1 MNATKVSD
9 RLRIGLWLL
18 LAPLLL
24 WLSLLIILPHIE
36 LFAFSIINPDTNQYT
51 FEFYLE
57 FFQEPLYWR
66 TFLRTA
72 VMSILATLLTL
83 IIAFPVAFYIAKM
96 LRGRSKGI
104 VFAMCLIPFW
114 VSELV
119 RTFGWMILL
128 RESGVVSNFLQ
139 WTGLIDGPIELLYT
153 DATIML
159 GLVYTSM
166 LFMVVPLVS
175 TLDSL
180 DDSYIE
186 AGYDLGG
193 TNWDVMREI
202 VIPHAVPGIVS
213 GCIIVFMLSLGNY
226 LTPVLL
232 GGKESLWFTEQIYT
246 QFITRFNWEQGS
258 AFGLLL
264 LLLSSLIVWAG
275 LKVTGQSFTKT
286 MG

>member
-1 MNATKVSD
+1 MSNLSKSPKI
-9 RLRIGLWLL
+9 RLGLWLL

-24 WLSLLIILPHIE
+24 WLLLLIILPHIE
-36 LFAFSIINPDTNQYT
+36 LFTFSITNPDDGSYT
-51 FEFYLE
+51 TDFYLE

-66 TFLRTA
+66 TFVRTA
-72 VMSILATLLTL
+72 VMSIIATVITL
-83 IIAFPVAFYIAKM
+83 IIAFPVSFYIAKM
-96 LRGRSKGI
+96 LKGRSKGI
-104 VFAMCLIPFW
+104 LFAMCLLPFW

-128 RESGVVSNFLQ
+128 RESGVISTFLQ
-139 WTGLIDGPIELLYT
+139 WSGLSDGPVELLYT

-193 TNWDVMREI
+193 SNWNVFKEI

-232 GGKESLWFTEQIYT
+232 GGKDSLWFTEQIYT

-264 LLLSSLIVWAG
+264 LVLSSLIVWAG
-275 LKVTGQSFTKT
+275 LKISKQSFVKT